1 MEENEKLEYANL
13 IINELIKKKNN
24 ISYKEIKE
32 LFNYTICCLE
42 EKLTLQN
49 ERENNMDE
57 LIKEVKE
64 LKEINQKIL
73 DILVFKN
80 SRNRANLNEKN

>member
-1 MEENEKLEYANL
+1 
-13 IINELIKKKNN
+13 
-24 ISYKEIKE
+24 
-32 LFNYTICCLE
+32 
-42 EKLTLQN
+42 
-49 ERENNMDE
+49 MDE